1 MKSYKFVLFVTS
13 VLVLGAFVV
22 LKYIEIPAPHKV
34 QIKIL
39 DVNDDAVK

>member
-1 MKSYKFVLFVTS
+1 MKSYKFIFFVLFI
-13 VLVLGAFVV
+13 LFLGIFVV

-39 DVNDDAVK
+39 DVHDNEVK